1 VAQVFPLTAGDS
13 AVDDAGAVLAGTLAA
28 LPEEWT
34 VLRARRIGDAA
45 ADGVLVHP
53 GVGVALIDLA
63 PEPPEAARAA
73 LQGRLERERFSQ
85 FFPGELPIVAVGVT
99 EQELESIGEKLQ
111 AAFEAAPSLDIAD
124 PDWADAVIELLLQ
137 PEDMAMTPVGAAT
150 APEPTIPAPASPRAG
165 PQRTDPPR
173 EERLR
178 EERLQQ
184 ERLHEEQLQE
194 ERLPRE
200 RLQQGRSQQAPF
212 RGDPARED
220 PFVAEPPLDQ
230 RFYAAPLRA
239 EYPLAYDLPRRR
251 RPGRTAAIIIGA
263 LVVIGAAMAAW
274 SLDGNEGIPTA
285 MLRQAEI
292 EVPLAGP
299 PTASAPASL
308 PRETKTEPPPLPAA
322 PPVLMA
328 AKQMIEPPPPA
339 PRPTMIA
346 PLPQVVVQAAPPQP
360 SQQSASPAPV
370 APVESAPRAAAASP
384 QPPQQSA
391 SPAPAAP
398 VEPAA
403 REAAAAKPHAV
414 PRKRSRPVLAEKKPP
429 EAKPQR
435 EARTESPAEPKPER
449 EARQEP
455 NDTQQMMQ
463 HELSSD
469 ESKPATSETGARPP
483 PIDAD
488 ELPPLP
494 ASSAPLALVPPA
506 VPPPPPFPPPAAPAA
521 QAASPPSP
529 AAAPSIQEGAA
540 TGPPVQ
546 LVRQP
551 VQPSP
556 AANGAGAPASA
567 AASAATPQREC
578 RPYTSTTTLTG
589 NAVAVQGIACRDGDG
604 PWRLV
609 SEVPAQ

>member
-1 VAQVFPLTAGDS
+1 MAQVFPLTAGDS
-13 AVDDAGAVLAGTLAA
+13 AVDDAGALLAGTLAA

-34 VLRARRIGDAA
+34 LLRARRIGDAA

-53 GVGVALIDLA
+53 GIGVALIDLA

-73 LQGRLERERFSQ
+73 LRARLERERFSQ

-99 EQELESIGEKLQ
+99 EEELESVGEKLQ
-111 AAFEAAPSLDIAD
+111 AAFAAAPSLDIAD

-137 PEDMAMTPVGAAT
+137 PEDMAMTPVGAST
-150 APEPTIPAPASPRAG
+150 APEPTIPAPTSPRA
-165 PQRTDPPR
+165 DPPP

-178 EERLQQ
+178 ERRLPQ

-194 ERLPRE
+194 ERAQPE
-200 RLQQGRSQQAPF
+200 RLQREPLT
-212 RGDPARED
+212 GDPFQD
-220 PFVAEPPLDQ
+220 EPPLDR

-251 RPGRTAAIIIGA
+251 RPGRTAAIIVGA

-274 SLDGNEGIPTA
+274 SLNGNEGIPTA

-292 EVPLAGP
+292 EVPLAGTP
-299 PTASAPASL
+299 PTPAPAS
-308 PRETKTEPPPLPAA
+308 PPQETKTEPPPLPAA

-328 AKQMIEPPPPA
+328 AKPMIEPPPPA
-339 PRPTMIA
+339 PLPTKVA
-346 PLPQVVVQAAPPQP
+346 PLPQVVVQAAP
-360 SQQSASPAPV
+360 
-370 APVESAPRAAAASP
+370 P

-398 VEPAA
+398 VEPAPREAAASPQPPPRSATPAPAAPVEPAA
-403 REAAAAKPHAV
+403 REAAAANPHIV
-414 PRKRSRPVLAEKKPP
+414 QHKRQRPVLAEKKPP

-435 EARTESPAEPKPER
+435 EARTESPTEPKPQR

-463 HELSSD
+463 HELNSD
-469 ESKPATSETGARPP
+469 ESKPATSETGSRPP

-506 VPPPPPFPPPAAPAA
+506 VPPPPPFPPPTAPAA
-521 QAASPPSP
+521 QAAPSAPP
-529 AAAPSIQEGAA
+529 AAAPSVQEGVA
-540 TGPPVQ
+540 TGPPMQ
-546 LVRQP
+546 LVRQAA
-551 VQPSP
+551 QASP
-556 AANGAGAPASA
+556 GANGAGAPVA

-589 NAVAVQGIACRDGDG
+589 NAVPVQGIACRDGNG

-609 SEVPAQ
+609 SEVPAR